1 MLECSSS
8 ENRAFMLRGMVVGAA
23 YIAVTVAVGFAFG
36 YKVIPAALTIPAALL
51 PIVPAAYFP
60 FILLDKLRAMDELQ
74 RKIQYEAMVFAF
86 AMAALLTLA
95 FGFLQF
101 FANFPDVNWVWVWPV
116 MGVMWIIGIV
126 LGRRRYA

>member
-1 MLECSSS
+1 MLASSSS
-8 ENRAFMLRGMVVGAA
+8 EKRAFMLRAMAVGAA
-23 YIAVTVAVGFAFG
+23 YVAVIFAVAFAFG
-36 YKVIPAALTIPAALL
+36 YNVIPGPLKIPAALL

-60 FILLDKLRAMDELQ
+60 FILLGKLRAMDELQ

-86 AMAALLTLA
+86 AMTALLTLA

-101 FANFPDVNWVWVWPV
+101 FASVPDVNWVWVWPL
-116 MGVMWIIGIV
+116 MGVMWMAGIV